1 MENNIEEILKK
12 VYDYYDISS
21 ASKLA
26 EKWNI
31 TSQMISNWKA
41 NNSINALKKKIRENS
56 IYEEIFGNVFLKN
69 ANDLINR
76 LMEFYEVNTL

>member
-41 NNSINALKKKIRENS
+41 NN
-56 IYEEIFGNVFLKN
+56 
-69 ANDLINR
+69 
-76 LMEFYEVNTL
+76 

>member
-12 VYDYYDISS
+12 VYDYYNISS
-21 ASKLA
+21 ASKLV

-31 TSQMISNWKA
+31 TSQIISNWKA

-56 IYEEIFGNVFLKN
+56 IYEEIFEMYF
-69 ANDLINR
+69 
-76 LMEFYEVNTL
+76 